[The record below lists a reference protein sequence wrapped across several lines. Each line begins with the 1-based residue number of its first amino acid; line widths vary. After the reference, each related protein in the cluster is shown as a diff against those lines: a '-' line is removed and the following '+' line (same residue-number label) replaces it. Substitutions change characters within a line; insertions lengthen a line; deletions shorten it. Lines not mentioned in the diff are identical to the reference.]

1 MKKILY
7 KIKDNSIPVI
17 IGNNIL
23 KKINY
28 SNYIKNKDVVIITNK
43 TVADLY
49 LSKVKGSL
57 KRFTV
62 DSYIIPDGER
72 FKNLE
77 TLNKIHNFLIKKNYD
92 RQLTIIALG
101 GGVIG
106 DLAGFASD
114 TFLSGVN
121 LIHIPTTLLA
131 QVDSSIGGKTGI
143 NHKNGKNLICSF
155 KHPNAIIID
164 TFLLSTLPKRQ
175 FISGLAEVIKYGVIS
190 NKPFLNWLNK
200 NKDRILSYNSTDLLK
215 IVSVSV
221 QEKINIVKR
230 DEKENNIRA
239 FLNFGHTL
247 GHAIE
252 STKNYK
258 GILHGEAISIGMVFA
273 SAISVEKSTLTISD
287 FNLIT
292 ETIQNLKLPISLP
305 KKLSMNRIINHL
317 NFDKKKK
324 EGKNNFVLLKSIGK
338 CYITDRLTSSFIQK
352 MIQTF
357 QH

>member
-1 MKKILY
+1 M
-7 KIKDNSIPVI
+7 
-17 IGNNIL
+17 
-23 KKINY
+23 
-28 SNYIKNKDVVIITNK
+28 
-43 TVADLY
+43 
-49 LSKVKGSL
+49 
-57 KRFTV
+57 
-62 DSYIIPDGER
+62 
-72 FKNLE
+72 
-77 TLNKIHNFLIKKNYD
+77 
-92 RQLTIIALG
+92 
-101 GGVIG
+101 
-106 DLAGFASD
+106 
-114 TFLSGVN
+114 
-121 LIHIPTTLLA
+121 
-131 QVDSSIGGKTGI
+131 
-143 NHKNGKNLICSF
+143 
-155 KHPNAIIID
+155 
-164 TFLLSTLPKRQ
+164 
-175 FISGLAEVIKYGVIS
+175 
-190 NKPFLNWLNK
+190 NK

-324 EGKNNFVLLKSIGK
+324 EGNNNFVLLKSIGK